1 MEYKDSAEYVYDL
14 LEHEY
19 KTVDVFIHMIGADKF
34 NIYVPDY
41 LKTNLEA
48 TTFKG
53 DIIYPTK
60 YRGMNIKF
68 APVVKPL
75 FALKG
80 KDV

>member
-1 MEYKDSAEYVYDL
+1 MKYKESAEYVFDL

-19 KTVDVFIHMIGADKF
+19 KQVDVFIHIIGADKF
-34 NIYVPDY
+34 NIIVPDY
-41 LKTNLEA
+41 LRTNLEA
-48 TTFKG
+48 RTFKG
-53 DIIYPTK
+53 EIVYPSK

-80 KDV
+80 KDI